1 MATDDNS
8 GIRTIEGVLQAKGL
22 RFGIVSSRF
31 NEFASSRL
39 LAGALDGLRR
49 HGAQPG
55 DITVVRVPGCWEIP
69 VVARRLAV
77 SRNHDA
83 VIALGVLVRGETPHF
98 DLIAAQVARG
108 LASAAEETGTP
119 ILLGI
124 VAAETAEQAL
134 DRSGGKHGNRGWEAA
149 VAAIESAQVMKQLGP
164 L

>member
-1 MATDDNS
+1 MSTS
-8 GIRTIEGVLQAKGL
+8 GTGGIRTIEGLLQAKGL
-22 RFGIVSSRF
+22 RFAIVASRF
-31 NEFASSRL
+31 NELPSSRL
-39 LAGALDGLRR
+39 LAGALDALTR

-69 VVARRLAV
+69 GVARRLAV
-77 SRNHDA
+77 SRQHDA

-119 ILLGI
+119 IALG
-124 VAAETAEQAL
+124 VVTADSAEQAL
-134 DRSGGKHGNRGWEAA
+134 DRAGGKHGNRGWEAA
-149 VAAIESAQVMKQLGP
+149 VAAIESAQVSQQLGS